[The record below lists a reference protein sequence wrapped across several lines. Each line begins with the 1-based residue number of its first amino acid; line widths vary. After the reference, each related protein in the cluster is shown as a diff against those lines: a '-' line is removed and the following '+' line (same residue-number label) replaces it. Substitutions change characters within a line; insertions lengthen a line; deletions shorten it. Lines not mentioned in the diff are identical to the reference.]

1 MSNPAAP
8 VNRRVTGAGFSLVE
22 LLFVLA
28 ILATLAGIGIPL
40 TTSALDEMRV
50 GMAARY
56 VAGRI
61 VGARLDALQR
71 STALGL
77 RFDAGGADYSFAT
90 CVDGNGNGLRTA
102 EIASGTDQQITPA
115 EFLGQRFADV
125 QFGLSAGVPDL
136 DGGWQT
142 ENADGVRLGASR
154 ILTVGPDG
162 TATSGTLYVRGKR
175 GQYAIRVLGATAR
188 VRLFQYQT
196 GARAWIAR

>member
-1 MSNPAAP
+1 
-8 VNRRVTGAGFSLVE
+8 V
-22 LLFVLA
+22 
-28 ILATLAGIGIPL
+28 
-40 TTSALDEMRV
+40 
-50 GMAARY
+50 
-56 VAGRI
+56 
-61 VGARLDALQR
+61 
-71 STALGL
+71 
-77 RFDAGGADYSFAT
+77 DYSFAT

-125 QFGLSAGVPDL
+125 QFGLAAGVPDL

-142 ENADGVRLGASR
+142 EDGDGVRIGSSR
-154 ILTVGPDG
+154 ILTVGADG

>member
-1 MSNPAAP
+1 VDRAVP
-8 VNRRVTGAGFSLVE
+8 GAGFSLVE

-77 RFDAGGADYSFAT
+77 RFEADGVDYSFAT

-125 QFGLSAGVPDL
+125 RFGLSAGVPDL
-136 DGGWQT
+136 DSGWQT
-142 ENADGVRLGASR
+142 EDGDGVRIGSSR

-175 GQYAIRVLGATAR
+175 GQYAVRVLGATAR

>member
-1 MSNPAAP
+1 M
-8 VNRRVTGAGFSLVE
+8 
-22 LLFVLA
+22 LA

-77 RFDAGGADYSFAT
+77 RFDAGEVDYSFAI

-125 QFGLSAGVPDL
+125 QFGLVGRRTRPGRGIGKPRMATGCVL
-136 DGGWQT
+136 DRRGF
-142 ENADGVRLGASR
+142 SR
-154 ILTVGPDG
+154 WD
-162 TATSGTLYVRGKR
+162 
-175 GQYAIRVLGATAR
+175 QTAR
-188 VRLFQYQT
+188 PLRAHSTSAAEAWAVRRFASSEPRRRVRPSRTQT
-196 GARAWIAR
+196 RSEGRWIAR